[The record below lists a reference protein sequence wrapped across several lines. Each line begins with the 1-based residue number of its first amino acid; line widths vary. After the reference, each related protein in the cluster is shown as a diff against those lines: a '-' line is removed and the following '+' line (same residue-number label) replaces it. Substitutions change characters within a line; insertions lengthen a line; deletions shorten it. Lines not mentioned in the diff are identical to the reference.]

1 MTNRV
6 NQGPKRAT
14 LPSLAPRPGMLPC
27 RTIFKKSSP
36 VRAKSLDVLLNEMDL
51 PPRNRKYATELDEDE
66 YNQEFPQSIAR
77 IKMDNKL
84 VRFVA
89 IVPFYPKQKT
99 GVVIPIPF
107 ILDTG
112 APGVVY
118 LGRKTSKVL
127 DTMKYIGYG
136 KYFNKLTG
144 NICWLDRVLE
154 YPIVED
160 LPEWC
165 EMDQDNGDI
174 RTNLLGIEAIDDL
187 EMMVFRK

>member
-14 LPSLAPRPGMLPC
+14 LPSLAGTLPC
-27 RTIFKKSSP
+27 RTIFSRSSP
-36 VRAKSLDVLLNEMDL
+36 VRTKSLDVLLNEMDL
-51 PPRNRKYATELDEDE
+51 PPRNCKYATELDEDE
-66 YNQEFPQSIAR
+66 YNQEFPQSITR
-77 IKMDNKL
+77 IKMDDKL

-89 IVPFYPKQKT
+89 VVPFYPKQKT

-160 LPEWC
+160 LPERHD
-165 EMDQDNGDI
+165 MNKDNGDI
-174 RTNLLGIEAIDDL
+174 RTNFLGIEAIDDL